1 MITQA
6 TIERQLNE
14 GQLRKLQQVGSDFEH
29 PDGHSHIISLP
40 HSYVKHFKLRKGE
53 WFDWSIADENG
64 PTFTLRRIEVPNK

>member
-40 HSYVKHFKLRKGE
+40 H
-53 WFDWSIADENG
+53 
-64 PTFTLRRIEVPNK
+64 